1 MNEETNLQMA
11 ENPALLIASVSHSFF
26 KYQHVERLGTTE
38 TNGIEMGMCYIFPKI
53 DGTNSQLWF
62 NDGYLHAG
70 SRNRELSL
78 DNDNAGFMA
87 WATKQLNIYSFFAK
101 YKNLR
106 LFGEWLVP
114 HTLKTY
120 QKTAWNNFYVFDVM
134 EGENYLP
141 YETYKV
147 MLDEFGIEYIPPICK
162 VENPTYERLVNQ
174 LEKNGYLIEDGQ
186 GTGEGIV
193 IKNYNYKNRFGRVV
207 WAKIVKNEFKAKHAK
222 CDVTEIKENKIIEEE
237 IVNKFVTKALIEK
250 ELAKIETE
258 SGWSSKQIPRLFNT
272 VFYCLVKEESWN
284 FVKEFKNPIVDFK
297 RLSFFTINRIKEVMP
312 HLF

>member
-1 MNEETNLQMA
+1 MNELEQKPQLH
-11 ENPALLIASVSHSFF
+11 IHDVIHSFF

-38 TNGIEMGMCYIFPKI
+38 TNGIQMGMCYVFPKI
-53 DGTNSQLWF
+53 DGTNSQLWW
-62 NDGYLHAG
+62 NEGLQAG
-70 SRNRELSL
+70 SRNRHLEIE
-78 DNDNAGFMA
+78 NDNAGFYN
-87 WATKQLNIYSFFAK
+87 WALKQEMFTKFFAK
-101 YKNLR
+101 YPTLR

-141 YETYKV
+141 YETYKQ
-147 MLDEFGIEYIPPICK
+147 MLDEFKIEYIPPICK

-193 IKNYNYKNRFGRVV
+193 IKNYNYKNRFGRVT

-222 CDVTEIKENKIIEEE
+222 CDVTEIKENKFIEEE

-258 SGWSSKQIPRLFNT
+258 SDWTSKQIPRLLNT
-272 VFYCLVKEESWN
+272 VFYCLVKEECWN

-297 RLSFFTINRIKEVMP
+297 RLSFFTNKRIKEVMP
-312 HLF
+312 HIF

>member
-1 MNEETNLQMA
+1 MNEETNLQLA
-11 ENPALLIASVSHSFF
+11 ENPALLIAGVSHSFS

-62 NDGYLHAG
+62 EAGYLHAG

-87 WATKQLNIYSFFAK
+87 WATQQLNIYGFFAK
-101 YKNLR
+101 YPNLR

-141 YETYKV
+141 YETYKEL
-147 MLDEFGIEYIPPICK
+147 LDEFEIEYIPPICK

-174 LEKNGYLIEDGQ
+174 LEKNSYLIEDGQ

-222 CDVTEIKENKIIEEE
+222 CAVTEIKENKIIEEE

-258 SGWSSKQIPRLFNT
+258 SGWSSKQIPRLLNT

-297 RLSFFTINRIKEVMP
+297 QLSFFTINRIKEVMP